1 MTKFTYTI
9 TDALGIHARPAGLM
23 VKEAAK
29 FKSSIK
35 IECNGKLADA
45 KRLLALMGLAVKT
58 GQTITIAAEGEDE
71 PAASKALE
79 KFCKENL

>member
-1 MTKFTYTI
+1 MTKFDYTI

-29 FKSSIK
+29 FKSAVK
-35 IECNGKLADA
+35 IECNGKTADV

-58 GQTITIAAEGEDE
+58 GQTITMSAEGEDE
-71 PAASKALE
+71 TAAAAALE
-79 KFCKENL
+79 KFCRENL